1 MTSAVLC
8 KLYKRIVKG
17 EEKDRKGFFAFCGR
31 NTKLSPEKTRITR
44 GEHSYTRSYPQY
56 PQKSTTS
63 VVYKKRCQVRMFV
76 LGFVIKSQ
84 IKGKKEGVSRNA
96 TFLDKR
102 NYSERLGCK
111 CCKTAQRDVLLKQ

>member
-1 MTSAVLC
+1 MQ
-8 KLYKRIVKG
+8 KKRWNEFSVFQWKNI
-17 EEKDRKGFFAFCGR
+17 E
-31 NTKLSPEKTRITR
+31 LSPRKRRITR
-44 GEHSYTRSYPQY
+44 EEHSYTRSYPQY

-84 IKGKKEGVSRNA
+84 IKGKKEGVSRKV

-102 NYSERLGCK
+102 KLISAISSK
-111 CCKTAQRDVLLKQ
+111 

>member
-63 VVYKKRCQVRMFV
+63 VVQQNGCQVRKFV
-76 LGFVIKSQ
+76 LEFVIKSQ
-84 IKGKKEGVSRNA
+84 KKAEKKEVRRNT

-102 NYSERLGCK
+102 FYYERFGSK
-111 CCKTAQRDVLLKQ
+111 CYKTSKRDVLLKQ

>member
-1 MTSAVLC
+1 MQ
-8 KLYKRIVKG
+8 KKRWNEFSVFQWKNI
-17 EEKDRKGFFAFCGR
+17 E
-31 NTKLSPEKTRITR
+31 LSPRKRRITR
-44 GEHSYTRSYPQY
+44 EEHSYTRSYPQY

-84 IKGKKEGVSRNA
+84 IKGKKEWVSRNV

-111 CCKTAQRDVLLKQ
+111 CCKTAKRDVLLKQ